1 MPKTLPV
8 VDMSAPVC
16 CSPVAAG
23 PVDDEAALAIALRL
37 KALAD
42 PVRVKLVSLLF
53 SSDAGELCSSDL
65 ASAVELGESTVSHH
79 LSQLRRAG
87 LVESE
92 RRGMNVY
99 HRPRR
104 DALVALCI
112 VLVAVLCKHAVD
124 RCSRYSR
131 GRRSVRGFTAIV
143 HPPSKRR
150 LRIIESLRATN

>member
-1 MPKTLPV
+1 MSTSYGKMVSMPKTLPT

-23 PVDDEAALAIALRL
+23 PVNDEAALEIALRL

-53 SSDAGELCSSDL
+53 SSDAGEVCSCDL
-65 ASAVELGESTVSHH
+65 AVAVELSESTVSHH

-104 DALVALCI
+104 ESLVALCT
-112 VLVAVLCKHAVD
+112 VLDPDCC
-124 RCSRYSR
+124 R
-131 GRRSVRGFTAIV
+131 
-143 HPPSKRR
+143 
-150 LRIIESLRATN
+150 

>member
-1 MPKTLPV
+1 MSTACGKVVDMPKTLPTL
-8 VDMSAPVC
+8 DMSAPVC

-23 PVDDEAALAIALRL
+23 LVDDEAALEIALRL

-53 SSDAGELCSSDL
+53 SSEAGEVCSSDL
-65 ASAVELGESTVSHH
+65 ATAVDLSESTVSHH
-79 LSQLRRAG
+79 LTQLRRAG

-104 DALVALCI
+104 ESLVALCT
-112 VLVAVLCKHAVD
+112 VLDPNCC
-124 RCSRYSR
+124 R
-131 GRRSVRGFTAIV
+131 
-143 HPPSKRR
+143 
-150 LRIIESLRATN
+150 

>member
-1 MPKTLPV
+1 MPKTLPT
-8 VDMSAPVC
+8 VDISAPVC

-23 PVDDEAALAIALRL
+23 PLDDAAAVEIALRL

-42 PVRVKLVSLLF
+42 PMRVKLVSLLF
-53 SSDAGELCSSDL
+53 SSDEGEVCSCDL
-65 ASAVELGESTVSHH
+65 AAAVGLSESTVSHH

-104 DALVALCI
+104 ESLIALC
-112 VLVAVLCKHAVD
+112 AVLDPNCC
-124 RCSRYSR
+124 R
-131 GRRSVRGFTAIV
+131 
-143 HPPSKRR
+143 
-150 LRIIESLRATN
+150 

>member
-1 MPKTLPV
+1 MVRMPKTLPV
-8 VDMSAPVC
+8 VDVSAPVC

-23 PVDDEAALAIALRL
+23 PVDDAAALEIALRL

-53 SSDAGELCSSDL
+53 SSPAGEECSCDL
-65 ASAVELGESTVSHH
+65 AAAVDVSESTVSHH

-92 RRGMNVY
+92 RRGMNVF

-104 DALVALCI
+104 ESLVALCS
-112 VLVAVLCKHAVD
+112 VLDPNCC
-124 RCSRYSR
+124 R
-131 GRRSVRGFTAIV
+131 
-143 HPPSKRR
+143 
-150 LRIIESLRATN
+150 

>member
-1 MPKTLPV
+1 MPKTLPT

-16 CSPVAAG
+16 CAPVAAG
-23 PVDDEAALAIALRL
+23 PVSDQAALEIALRL

-53 SSDAGELCSSDL
+53 GSDAGEVCSCDL
-65 ASAVELGESTVSHH
+65 AAAVELSESTVSHH

-99 HRPRR
+99 HRPCRE
-104 DALVALCI
+104 ALVALCT
-112 VLVAVLCKHAVD
+112 VLDPNCC
-124 RCSRYSR
+124 R
-131 GRRSVRGFTAIV
+131 
-143 HPPSKRR
+143 
-150 LRIIESLRATN
+150 

>member
-8 VDMSAPVC
+8 VDMTVPVC
-16 CSPVAAG
+16 CTPVAAG
-23 PVDDEAALAIALRL
+23 PLDDAAALEIALRL

-42 PVRVKLVSLLF
+42 PARVKLVSLLF
-53 SSDAGELCSSDL
+53 SSSAGEECSCDL
-65 ASAVELGESTVSHH
+65 ASAVGLAESTVSHH

-104 DALVALCI
+104 ESLIALCT
-112 VLVAVLCKHAVD
+112 VLDPNCC
-124 RCSRYSR
+124 R
-131 GRRSVRGFTAIV
+131 
-143 HPPSKRR
+143 
-150 LRIIESLRATN
+150 

>member
-8 VDMSAPVC
+8 VDISQPVC

-23 PVDDEAALAIALRL
+23 PLDDDAALEIALRL

-53 SSDAGELCSSDL
+53 GSEVGEECSCDL
-65 ASAVELGESTVSHH
+65 AAAVGLAESTVSHH

-99 HRPRR
+99 HRPRH
-104 DALVALCI
+104 DSLVALCS
-112 VLVAVLCKHAVD
+112 VLDPTCCREVQ
-124 RCSRYSR
+124 
-131 GRRSVRGFTAIV
+131 G
-143 HPPSKRR
+143 
-150 LRIIESLRATN
+150 

>member
-1 MPKTLPV
+1 MPTASTYVNVCGKMVRMPKTLPTI
-8 VDMSAPVC
+8 DMTSPIC

-23 PVDDEAALAIALRL
+23 PLDDDAALEIALRL

-53 SSDAGELCSSDL
+53 SSTDGAVCSCDL
-65 ASAVELGESTVSHH
+65 ATAVGVTESTVSHH

-104 DALVALCI
+104 ESLVALCT
-112 VLVAVLCKHAVD
+112 VLDPNCC
-124 RCSRYSR
+124 R
-131 GRRSVRGFTAIV
+131 
-143 HPPSKRR
+143 
-150 LRIIESLRATN
+150 

>member
-1 MPKTLPV
+1 MQSVALFRCCSGTPRAVVKTAGPV
-8 VDMSAPVC
+8 LRRTLRRRHSDPVC

-23 PVDDEAALAIALRL
+23 PLDDDAALGIALRL

-53 SSDAGELCSSDL
+53 GSTHEEVCSSDL
-65 ASAVELGESTVSHH
+65 AAAVGLSESTVSHH

-104 DALVALCI
+104 DALTALC
-112 VLVAVLCKHAVD
+112 AVLDPNCC
-124 RCSRYSR
+124 R
-131 GRRSVRGFTAIV
+131 
-143 HPPSKRR
+143 
-150 LRIIESLRATN
+150 

>member
-1 MPKTLPV
+1 MPTSSIYVNKVWQNGFVPKTLPS
-8 VDMSAPVC
+8 VDISAPVC

-23 PVDDEAALAIALRL
+23 LVGDEDALEIALRL

-53 SSDAGELCSSDL
+53 SSDVGELCSCDL
-65 ASAVELGESTVSHH
+65 ASAVELSESTVSHH

-104 DALVALCI
+104 DSLIALCT
-112 VLVAVLCKHAVD
+112 VLDPNCC
-124 RCSRYSR
+124 R
-131 GRRSVRGFTAIV
+131 
-143 HPPSKRR
+143 
-150 LRIIESLRATN
+150 